1 MRKKIGGMGET
12 TLMMGF
18 VFILLSLAGAIIH
31 LLASR
36 KPKTRQSVVD
46 TFLLY
51 SLVFNVGGV
60 GLIFGFIPHVFFADY
75 AAEAIGWATGSHFQ
89 YEVGLHDGAWG
100 LLGILSIW
108 IRGNFWLATGLGW
121 SFFMLGAAYGHLHD
135 TIVNANYAPNNFLM
149 IFVDTLIPVI
159 LLTLLTLKYR
169 LASAARA
176 Q

>member
-1 MRKKIGGMGET
+1 MIG
-12 TLMMGF
+12 F
-18 VFILLSLAGAIIH
+18 AFILLSIVGAIVH

-36 KPKTRQSVVD
+36 QPKTKQRVVD

-60 GLIFGFIPHVFFADY
+60 GLIFGFIPHVFFPDR

-89 YEVGLHDGAWG
+89 YEVGVHDGAWG
-100 LLGILSIW
+100 LLGFLSIW
-108 IRGNFWLATGLGW
+108 IRGAFWLATGLGW

-135 TIVNANYAPNNFLM
+135 TIVNANYAPYNFLM

-159 LLTLLTLKYR
+159 LLGLLALKYR
-169 LASAARA
+169 LAARA
-176 Q
+176 A